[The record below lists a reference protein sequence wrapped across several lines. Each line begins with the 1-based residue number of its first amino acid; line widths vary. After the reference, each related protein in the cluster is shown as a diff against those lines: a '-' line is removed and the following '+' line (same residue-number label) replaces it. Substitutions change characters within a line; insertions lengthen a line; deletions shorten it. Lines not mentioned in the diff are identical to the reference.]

1 MVRVIVCLDLSFLDF
16 LYAFCLDKMVCLA
29 GANSSHH
36 LHYNY
41 VVLSLF
47 GKKKKKNI
55 SKMTWQLTAKSNW
68 GCDLLTEP
76 NVRVSNQSF
85 ETLGCKIQPPPN
97 VRGVLCNLA

>member
-36 LHYNY
+36 LHYNC

-47 GKKKKKNI
+47 GKKKK
-55 SKMTWQLTAKSNW
+55 
-68 GCDLLTEP
+68 
-76 NVRVSNQSF
+76 
-85 ETLGCKIQPPPN
+85 TLA
-97 VRGVLCNLA
+97 R